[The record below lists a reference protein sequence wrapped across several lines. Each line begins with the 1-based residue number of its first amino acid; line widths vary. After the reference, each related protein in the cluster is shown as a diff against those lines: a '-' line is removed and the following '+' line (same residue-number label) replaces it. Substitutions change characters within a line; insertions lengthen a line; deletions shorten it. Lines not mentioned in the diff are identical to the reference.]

1 MNKKTKLTTKL
12 STKAIMSVAKVVCN
26 VWWYGRCKLRRQVN
40 DFDYHI
46 EDLREQYPN
55 ELVYKSAM
63 GKIPFFNKVIE
74 VDDEYEKTSSIKI
87 GDCNITYTFDK
98 LAKVSEASD
107 YIPQLFN
114 FRLSMIKD
122 KITQTMVRHN
132 QPQSLKVINTTK
144 KGSNNNVVKLYN
156 K

>member
-12 STKAIMSVAKVVCN
+12 STKAIMSVAEVVCK
-26 VWWYGRCKLRRQVN
+26 VWWYARCKLRRQVN

-46 EDLREQYPN
+46 EDLRTQYPN

-63 GKIPFFNKVIE
+63 GKIPFFNKVVE
-74 VDDEYEKTSSIKI
+74 VDDETEKTSSIKI

-98 LAKVSEASD
+98 VARVGD
-107 YIPQLFN
+107 VHDTYVPDLFDT
-114 FRLSMIKD
+114 RLLKIKE

-132 QPQSLKVINTTK
+132 QPQSLKVINLK
-144 KGSNNNVVKLYN
+144 EGKNNVVKLYN